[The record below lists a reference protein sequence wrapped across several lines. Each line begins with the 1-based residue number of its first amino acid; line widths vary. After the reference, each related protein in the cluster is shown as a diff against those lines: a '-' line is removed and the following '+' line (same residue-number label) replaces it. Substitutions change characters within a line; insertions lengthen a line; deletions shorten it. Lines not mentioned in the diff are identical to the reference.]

1 MTTTV
6 WFLSAFHLFFSL
18 FIMTDMHFSKI
29 RLIVLNKPDLD
40 HYCFNEIQN
49 RPLSIAAV
57 RTLEDLPDG
66 GVGRFE
72 L

>member
-1 MTTTV
+1 
-6 WFLSAFHLFFSL
+6 
-18 FIMTDMHFSKI
+18 MTDMHFSKI